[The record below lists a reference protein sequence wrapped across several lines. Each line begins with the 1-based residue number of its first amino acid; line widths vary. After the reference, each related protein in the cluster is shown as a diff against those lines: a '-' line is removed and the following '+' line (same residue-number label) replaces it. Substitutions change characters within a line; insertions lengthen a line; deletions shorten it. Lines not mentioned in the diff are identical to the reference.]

1 MNFIIILLEKSINSF
16 VLLSK
21 LYLYL
26 LNRCQEFL
34 NYIDT
39 YFLIDEKSPI
49 RSELIIRALSIEN
62 QFNEYNQT
70 INQEIANVKICFLFL
85 ISKKKDL
92 FYIDI

>member
-1 MNFIIILLEKSINSF
+1 MNFIIILLEKSRNSF
-16 VLLSK
+16 VYLSK

-39 YFLIDEKSPI
+39 YFLIDEKSLI

-70 INQEIANVKICFLFL
+70 INQEIANVKTCFLFL
-85 ISKKKDL
+85 NFKRKIY
-92 FYIDI
+92 FI